1 MSSAAFQTVY
11 ALIML
16 NRARLVKLGE
26 GGKVW
31 GVGLFTVM
39 WNVVK

>member
-16 NRARLVKLGE
+16 NRTRLVKLGE
-26 GGKVW
+26 GGKVYSLSCGTW
-31 GVGLFTVM
+31 
-39 WNVVK
+39 